1 MGTSSETRKIR
12 YAVVGAG
19 NIAQVAVLPAF
30 QHAAENSELG
40 AIISGDHEKLSELG
54 KRYHVALTGSY
65 NELEDVLDRG
75 RIDAVYVALPNR
87 YHREFTLRAA
97 RAGVHVL
104 CEKPM
109 ALTEDDCQA
118 MIHGC
123 EEHGVKLMV
132 AYRLHFEECNL
143 QAIELVRSGRL
154 GEPRFFTSA
163 FAQEVRAGD
172 IRTRGDLGGGALYD
186 MGVYCINAARN
197 LFQSEPT
204 EAFAFTMSGQDPRFR
219 DVDEVAAALLR
230 FPGGRIAELV
240 ASQGAA
246 DVSSYR
252 VVGTTGDLRV
262 EPAYDYAAPLAHH
275 LTVDGKTRTK
285 VFDRRD
291 QFAPELVYFSRC
303 ILEDREPEPSGL
315 EGLADV
321 RVVRA
326 LLESGRSGRPQRL
339 GVFDKKVR
347 PDMSLNM
354 KMPPVKKPRTVHA
367 PAPTLR

>member
-30 QHAAENSELG
+30 RHAAENSELA
-40 AIISGDHEKLSELG
+40 AIISGDREKLGELG
-54 KRYHVALTGSY
+54 KRYQVALTGSY

-87 YHREFTLRAA
+87 HHREFTERAA

-109 ALTEDDCQA
+109 ALGEDDCRTMIQA
-118 MIHGC
+118 C
-123 EEHGVKLMV
+123 EDHGVKLMV

-143 QAIELVRSGRL
+143 QAIEIVRSGRL
-154 GEPRFFTSA
+154 GDPRFFSSS
-163 FAQEVRAGD
+163 FSHDVREGD

-204 EAFAFTMSGQDPRFR
+204 EAFAFTTPGQDERR
-219 DVDEVAAALLR
+219 EVDETTAALLR
-230 FPGGRIAELV
+230 FPGGRVAELV

-246 DVSSYR
+246 DVSAYR
-252 VVGTTGDLRV
+252 VVGTRGDLRV
-262 EPAYDYAAPLAHH
+262 EPAYDYASPLAHH
-275 LTVDGKTRTK
+275 LTVDGKTRTQ

-321 RVVRA
+321 RVIRA
-326 LLESGRSGRPQRL
+326 LLESARSGRPQRL

-354 KMPPVKKPRTVHA
+354 KMPPVKRPRTVHA
-367 PAPTLR
+367 PSPTMR